1 MIPELVTTDGLVYL
15 TDLIPEAVKYALNAE
30 MIENSLEGMLMYIFE
45 IDIDEKELIF
55 DYDQMEIEKGWN
67 VEFSEYQEDYTGIYS
82 LEKMHSVGVSRNLT
96 LGSDVVRYCILPTL
110 CNPNHELKKITRACR
125 HYDFNLKPNLPEAIN
140 QIPWVNI

>member
-1 MIPELVTTDGLVYL
+1 MIPELVTTDGIVYL

-30 MIENSLEGMLMYIFE
+30 MIENSLEGMLMYMFE

-82 LEKMHSVGVSRNLT
+82 LEKMHSVGVSRNLNI
-96 LGSDVVRYCILPTL
+96 GSDVVRYCILPTL
-110 CNPNHELKKITRACR
+110 CNVNHELIKISRVCS
-125 HYDFNLKPNLPEAIN
+125 HYNYNSKLPLPEVVK
-140 QIPWVNI
+140 QIPWINL